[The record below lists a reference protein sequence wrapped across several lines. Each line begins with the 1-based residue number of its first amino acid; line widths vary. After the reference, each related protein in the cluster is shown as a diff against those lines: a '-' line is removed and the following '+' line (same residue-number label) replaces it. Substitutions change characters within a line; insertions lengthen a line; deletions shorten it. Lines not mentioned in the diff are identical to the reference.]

1 MREFSDNA
9 GRVRALTELKS
20 TLLLESSAGTG
31 KTALIAGRV
40 TMLLASGVEPGSIAA
55 ITFTELAASEL
66 SARTHRFVDELLAGH
81 IPEPLRLVLRDG
93 LDVGKRHRLAAAAG
107 KLDEL
112 TTATIHGFC
121 RSIIHSY
128 AVEAD
133 IDPGARILAAAQA
146 DAAFDAIF
154 EQWLKRRS
162 AGSARPGDPIAAL
175 SRDDPRRIVSTLQ
188 ALARFRRK
196 HRTARPV
203 PADLSGRPDLD
214 LVDAVAEFRR
224 WIGRVAAEAKT
235 AELVGELEIL
245 SGFYADSFDPTPDFP
260 GLWKLAHPPKLGCM
274 RPHSFDLLVPR
285 RKTAWEKVAGK
296 EAGARLNEEAER
308 LFARVDETYRSLLGR
323 IAMAMV
329 EILSAELSE
338 VLDDYAGFKRSAAML
353 DFDDLLEWACALVR
367 NHDAVRQELS
377 ARYRHILVDEFQD
390 TDPVQAEILFRIA
403 SNHPV
408 VRWQDCE
415 LRPGALF
422 MVGDPKQ
429 AIYQFRGANVSSYG
443 QARAAVKR
451 RWPENVVQVT
461 ANFRS
466 RPPILGHVNRCFERP
481 LSAPGQP
488 GYVALA
494 ATLPDADHG
503 LACVARITLD
513 LPADPRPEEIRDA
526 EAAAVAE
533 LCARLVGN
541 LKIHQRDG
549 TTVPLA
555 PGGIALLAP
564 TGWELWRYER
574 ALEAKGLPIA
584 SQAGKGLL
592 RRQELQDMLSLAR
605 VLADAGDTLAFGALM
620 RGPFVGLT
628 EEELLDIAAILPAIP
643 DRPDAIPRFSVLT
656 DPAVAPHPVARAIL
670 STLRDLRR
678 RSRATT
684 PMLLLAEAVERLGV
698 RPILAA
704 REGDR
709 GARATANAEAFLERA
724 RPYDVKGLKRFV
736 RDLTKEWEAFASAE
750 EGRVDTEGDAIEI
763 VTIHSS
769 KGLEW
774 PVVIP
779 INTATLLHAREQFV
793 HRELDDTLHWTIGD
807 VVPPE
812 LQLALDVD
820 DDCLARERERVW
832 YVACTRARELLI
844 VPQQS
849 AAAQNSWA
857 RVVDLACA
865 ELPTLN
871 LSKLDHVG
879 FLPSMDPPNLQTA
892 EMFAT
897 ERAAIAAAATPIR
910 WLTPS
915 DRDQDRMPVE
925 QAVAA
930 DRAEAPERDVP
941 VGAGRVRGLVLHKLM
956 EEVLTGELAE
966 DLSAFI
972 RRAGEL
978 LIELP
983 IDSSDEAA
991 FPAAEEIGST
1001 AWKTLHLAE
1010 IAALRPGIIPELPL
1024 YAMLDDEVGETALAG
1039 RADAIAFNEGE
1050 ASVVLD
1056 WKSDVAPTSQDTR
1069 IHASQ
1074 LRDYMIAIE
1083 APRGAVVYMTSGLV
1097 HWITAGGEAT

>member
-1 MREFSDNA
+1 MMPLSDSA
-9 GRVRALTELKS
+9 GRLRALIELES
-20 TLLLESSAGTG
+20 TLLVESAAGTG
-31 KTALIAGRV
+31 KTALIAGRL
-40 TMLLASGVEPGSIAA
+40 TMLLASGVEPGSVAA

-66 SARTHRFVDELLAGH
+66 SARIHRFVDELLAGR
-81 IPEPLRLVLRDG
+81 IPEPLRLVLPDG
-93 LDVGKRHRLAAAAG
+93 LDAGKRERLAAAAG

-121 RSIIHSY
+121 QGLIHSY

-154 EQWLKRRS
+154 EQWLKRRLS
-162 AGSARPGDPIAAL
+162 GPARPGDPIAAL

-196 HRTARPV
+196 HRTARPI
-203 PADLSGRPDLD
+203 PADLSGRPDVD
-214 LVDAVAEFRR
+214 FVDAVADFRR
-224 WIGRVAAEAKT
+224 WLGATPVEAKT
-235 AELVGELEIL
+235 AEIVGELETL
-245 SGFYADSFDPTPDFP
+245 SAFYADAFDPTPDFP
-260 GLWKLAHPPKLGCM
+260 RLWELAHPPKLACM
-274 RPHSFDLLVPR
+274 RRHTFDLLVPR
-285 RKTAWEKVAGK
+285 RKTAWQKVAGRD
-296 EAGARLNEEAER
+296 AGTRLNEEAER
-308 LFARVDETYRSLLGR
+308 LFSRVDETYRTVLGR
-323 IAMAMV
+323 IATALV
-329 EILSAELSE
+329 ATLSAELDE
-338 VLDDYAGFKRSAAML
+338 VLTDYAAFKRSAAML
-353 DFDDLLEWACALVR
+353 DFDDLLERACALVR
-367 NHDAVRQELS
+367 NHDAVRQALG
-377 ARYRHILVDEFQD
+377 ARYLHIFVDEFQD

-403 SNHPV
+403 AQESAD
-408 VRWQDCE
+408 RWQDCE
-415 LRPGALF
+415 PRRGALF
-422 MVGDPKQ
+422 LVGDPKQ

-443 QARAAVKR
+443 QARTAIER
-451 RWPENVVQVT
+451 RWPDNVIEIT

-466 RPPILGHVNRCFERP
+466 RPAIIAHVNRCFEKP

-488 GYVALA
+488 SYVPLT
-494 ATLPDADHG
+494 ATLPDAGHD
-503 LACVARITLD
+503 LPCVARITLD
-513 LPADPRPEEIRDA
+513 LPPDPRPEELRDA

-541 LKIHQRDG
+541 LKIPRPDG

-592 RRQELQDMLSLAR
+592 RRQELQDLLSLAR

-628 EEELLDIAAILPAIP
+628 EEELLDTAASLPAIP
-643 DRPDAIPRFSVLT
+643 DRPDAMPRFSVLT
-656 DPAVAPHPVARAIL
+656 DPALVPHPVAREIVT
-670 STLRDLRR
+670 TLRDLRR
-678 RSRATT
+678 RSRTTT
-684 PMLLLAEAVERLGV
+684 PMLLLAEAVERLAV

-709 GARATANAEAFLERA
+709 SARAAANVEAFLERA

-736 RDLTKEWEAFASAE
+736 RDLTRDWETSASAD

-779 INTATLLHAREQFV
+779 INTATLLRSREQFV
-793 HRELDDTLHWTIGD
+793 HREADDTLHWMIGD
-807 VVPPE
+807 VAPPE
-812 LQLALDVD
+812 LQLALDAD
-820 DDCLARERERVW
+820 DECLARERERIW

-849 AAAQNSWA
+849 AAAPNSWA
-857 RVVDLACA
+857 RVVDLVGA
-865 ELPTLN
+865 ELPALD
-871 LSKLDHVG
+871 LSKLDPVG
-879 FLPSMDPPNLQTA
+879 FSLPAEPPNPQTA
-892 EMFAT
+892 EMFAA
-897 ERAAIAAAATPIR
+897 ERAAIAAGAIPIT

-915 DRDQDRMPVE
+915 DQDQDRMPVE

-930 DRAEAPERDVP
+930 DVGEVPEREIP
-941 VGAGRVRGLVLHKLM
+941 IGAGRMRGLVLHKLM

-966 DLSAFI
+966 DLSAFV

-978 LIELP
+978 LVELP
-983 IDSSDEAA
+983 IDASDEAV
-991 FPAAEEIGST
+991 FPAAEEMGST
-1001 AWKTLHLAE
+1001 AWKTLHLVE
-1010 IAALRPGIIPELPL
+1010 IAALRPELLPELPL
-1024 YAMLDDEVGETALAG
+1024 YAMLDNEVGAMALAG
-1039 RADAIAFNEGE
+1039 RADAIAFDRGQ

-1069 IHASQ
+1069 IHAAQ
-1074 LRDYMIAIE
+1074 LRDYMAAIA
-1083 APRGAVVYMTSGLV
+1083 APRGAVVYMTSGFV
-1097 HWITAGGEAT
+1097 HWVVSPANAT